1 MTDDHART
9 DAGAGGD
16 PRPAQAAPLPGPVPD
31 VGLPT
36 TAAAARTLVRGRLAL
51 GAPDLQ
57 DEEAGARV
65 LADALLVT
73 SELVTNAIR
82 HGGGLTAFDLWI
94 TEDGLILNVGDA
106 SPCLPVTTDLD
117 KRRKDQIG
125 GFGWPLVC
133 RLARHVAV
141 TALPDG
147 KQITV
152 LIRLAPPA

>member
-1 MTDDHART
+1 MTDDCART
-9 DAGAGGD
+9 DAGAGGV
-16 PRPAQAAPLPGPVPD
+16 PHHTQAAPLSGPG
-31 VGLPT
+31 VGPPA
-36 TAAAARTLVRGRLAL
+36 TAAAARTLVRELMAL

-94 TEDGLILNVGDA
+94 TDDGLILNVEDA
-106 SPCLPVTTDLD
+106 SPRPPVTTDPD
-117 KRRKDQIG
+117 KREKGQIG

-133 RLARHVAV
+133 RLAQHVAV

-152 LIRLAPPA
+152 LIRLTPPA

>member
-1 MTDDHART
+1 MTDDCAGT
-9 DAGAGGD
+9 DVRAGGD
-16 PRPAQAAPLPGPVPD
+16 PHQAQAAPLQGPGVA
-31 VGLPT
+31 LPA
-36 TAAAARTLVRGRLAL
+36 TAADARDLVREQMAL
-51 GAPDLQ
+51 GAPDPQ

-82 HGGGLTAFDLWI
+82 HGDGLTAFDLWI
-94 TEDGLILNVGDA
+94 TDDGLILNVADA
-106 SPCLPVTTDLD
+106 STCPPVTTDPRNRLEG
-117 KRRKDQIG
+117 QVG

-141 TALPDG
+141 TVLPDG

-152 LIRLAPPA
+152 LISLTPPA

>member
-1 MTDDHART
+1 MTDDRART
-9 DAGAGGD
+9 DAGAGSE
-16 PRPAQAAPLPGPVPD
+16 PHQTQAVPLPGPG

-36 TAAAARTLVRGRLAL
+36 TAAAARTRVHEQMTLSAQG
-51 GAPDLQ
+51 PQ

-65 LADALLVT
+65 LADVLLVT

-82 HGGGLTAFDLWI
+82 HGDGLTAFDLWI
-94 TEDGLILNVGDA
+94 TGNEMILNVADA
-106 SPCLPVTTDLD
+106 STRPPVTTDPGSRG
-117 KRRKDQIG
+117 KGQVG

-133 RLARHVAV
+133 RLAQHVAV

-152 LIRLAPPA
+152 LISLTPSA

>member
-1 MTDDHART
+1 MTDDRART

-16 PRPAQAAPLPGPVPD
+16 LPQAQAALRPGPG
-31 VGLPT
+31 VGPPA
-36 TAAAARTLVRGRLAL
+36 TAAAARTLVREHMAL
-51 GAPDLQ
+51 GAPELQ
-57 DEEAGARV
+57 DEEAAARV

-82 HGGGLTAFDLWI
+82 HGDGLTAFDLWI
-94 TEDGLILNVGDA
+94 TDDGLILNVADA
-106 SPCLPVTTDLD
+106 STCPPVTTDP
-117 KRRKDQIG
+117 KSREKGQVG

-133 RLARHVAV
+133 RLAQHVAV

-152 LIRLAPPA
+152 LISLEPPA

>member
-1 MTDDHART
+1 MTDDCAGTEAR
-9 DAGAGGD
+9 AGGD
-16 PRPAQAAPLPGPVPD
+16 PHHAQAAPLPGPGG
-31 VGLPT
+31 GLPA
-36 TAAAARTLVRGRLAL
+36 TAADARALVREQMAL

-65 LADALLVT
+65 LGDALLVT

-82 HGGGLTAFDLWI
+82 HGDGLTAFDLWI
-94 TEDGLILNVGDA
+94 TDDGLILNVADA
-106 SPCLPVTTDLD
+106 STCPPVTTDP
-117 KRRKDQIG
+117 KSREKGQVG

-133 RLARHVAV
+133 RLAQHVAV

-152 LIRLAPPA
+152 LISLTAPA

>member
-1 MTDDHART
+1 M
-9 DAGAGGD
+9 
-16 PRPAQAAPLPGPVPD
+16 PA
-31 VGLPT
+31 
-36 TAAAARTLVRGRLAL
+36 TAADARTLVRERMAL

-73 SELVTNAIR
+73 SELVTNAFR
-82 HGGGLTAFDLWI
+82 HGDGLTAFDLWI
-94 TEDGLILNVGDA
+94 TDDGLILNVADA
-106 SPCLPVTTDLD
+106 STCPPVTTDP
-117 KRRKDQIG
+117 KSRGKGQVG

-152 LIRLAPPA
+152 LVSLTPTA

>member
-1 MTDDHART
+1 MTDDCAGT
-9 DAGAGGD
+9 DARAGGD
-16 PRPAQAAPLPGPVPD
+16 PHQAQAAPLPGPG
-31 VGLPT
+31 VGLPA
-36 TAAAARTLVRGRLAL
+36 TAADARALVREQLAL

-82 HGGGLTAFDLWI
+82 HGDGLTAFDLWI
-94 TEDGLILNVGDA
+94 TDDGLILSVADA
-106 SPCLPVTTDLD
+106 STCPPVTTDPRSRE
-117 KRRKDQIG
+117 KGQVG

-152 LIRLAPPA
+152 LISLTPPD